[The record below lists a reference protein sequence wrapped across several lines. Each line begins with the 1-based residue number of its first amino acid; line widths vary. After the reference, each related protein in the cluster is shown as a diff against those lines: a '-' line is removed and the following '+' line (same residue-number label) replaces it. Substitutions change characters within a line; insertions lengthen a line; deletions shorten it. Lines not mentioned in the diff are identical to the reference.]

1 MKQGILLIAFAVLS
15 LSGLEGAYAHDGM
28 AGPVEADV
36 VRVLDGD
43 TFEADARVWPGH
55 FVRVKI
61 RIRGIDAPETRSRCH
76 AEKIAG
82 LYARDVLERLIGSGP
97 VSISNIGG
105 DKYYGRVLA
114 DVSTADGTAV
124 APALLDLAVVRPY
137 SGGRRDSRCG

>member
-1 MKQGILLIAFAVLS
+1 
-15 LSGLEGAYAHDGM
+15 M
-28 AGPVEADV
+28 AGPVEAHV

-55 FVRVKI
+55 SVRVKI
-61 RIRGIDAPETRSRCH
+61 RIRGIDAPETRSRCE
-76 AEKIAG
+76 AEKAAG
-82 LYARDVLERLIGSGP
+82 LHARHVLERLIGDEP

-114 DVSTADGTAV
+114 DVSTASGTAI

-137 SGGRRDSRCG
+137 AGGKRESRCG